1 MRLPSSPLGIF
12 ATLCAVIVPAG
23 AGLTA
28 PVWLMVMG
36 VKLDKAASV
45 GAEIV
50 GVTVLACLGLF
61 AAYWVLLRPRILAS
75 LPATSDG
82 QYAPV
87 DNTAR
92 DRFVHMLVWVL
103 FILPFI
109 LVIVSFI
116 FGQLEKLS
124 ID

>member
-1 MRLPSSPLGIF
+1 MRLPSSPLAIF

-36 VKLDKAASV
+36 VRLDKAAGI

-50 GVTVLACLGLF
+50 GVTVLACIALF
-61 AAYWVLLRPRILAS
+61 GAYWLILRPRIQAS
-75 LPATSDG
+75 ATVVAVEQG
-82 QYAPV
+82 PV
-87 DNTAR
+87 DTSAR
-92 DRFVHMLVWVL
+92 DRFVHAVVWLL
-103 FILPFI
+103 FIVPFI
-109 LVIVSFI
+109 LVIISFI

-124 ID
+124 LE